1 MTGNNFNVWQESFIE
16 SFLEINSQSNIKSDW
31 LNYSEI
37 LKTEYKDCIIKPI
50 NKYFYKLSI
59 PPKLVSIENNKIT
72 LCQENFA
79 EIFLLKRQ
87 DSLKLTAM
95 EKIHMRQFYL
105 SNKINK
111 EYDLLFDEVY
121 RWAMPWN
128 IDYEGIEINIE
139 PVQDSPYYF
148 YPISYVSSKMQGKII
163 DTKMLFFQFKNK
175 GQHMVDLEYGRIK
188 RNNPAYF
195 INFTVNDTMVEEIK
209 EFYGKY

>member
-1 MTGNNFNVWQESFIE
+1 MIENNFNVWEESFTQ

-79 EIFLLKRQ
+79 EIFLLKKQ

-111 EYDLLFDEVY
+111 ENDSLFDEVY

-128 IDYEGIEINIE
+128 IDCDGVEINIE
-139 PVQDSPYYF
+139 PAPNSPFYF
-148 YPISYVSSKMQGKII
+148 YPTSYVSSKIQNEII
-163 DTKMLFFQFKNK
+163 DAKMLLFQFKNK

-195 INFTVNDTMVEEIK
+195 INFTVNDTIVKEIE
-209 EFYGKY
+209 EFYGKH